1 MHVQD
6 QGDSQSESE
15 HGGEDGEE
23 LRKDRR
29 AMDDEAEGARVGKP
43 KGAAAICYFKKER
56 MYLRI

>member
-1 MHVQD
+1 MIHNQRVRR
-6 QGDSQSESE
+6 
-15 HGGEDGEE
+15 GGEDGEE

-43 KGAAAICYFKKER
+43 KGAAAICYFKKEW

>member
-1 MHVQD
+1 MFRTKVIHNQRVRR
-6 QGDSQSESE
+6 
-15 HGGEDGEE
+15 GGGDGEE

-43 KGAAAICYFKKER
+43 KGAAAICYLKKEW